1 MKILITDKNGQILY
15 EGSPSLHGDG
25 VVIGSGNDCDI
36 QLNKMGVSR
45 RQIQLRYN
53 SEGYLTLQDLQ
64 SPYGTIVNGNKI
76 QPGFIATINPG
87 CFIEMTD
94 DVFVSLQ
101 LEGNEAMDSPDSD
114 RFFPFFLNSNES
126 FVRKSFATIRS
137 KIPRQYYPALSATE
151 GEMVTRIKELSA
163 VLEVS
168 YALNSIASFP
178 RLLDFTLEMAI
189 NVTGGERAV
198 MMLFNEELGRLETVA
213 MINFTNDEI
222 TEDLQATSFLVSK
235 CFDTGESLIGPSHN
249 FRNPS
254 PKQKGPEDV
263 GILSVAVVP
272 LKEMTNHIGVLYV
285 DTKHSGN
292 IMTSRTDQMLKIF
305 AAQAS
310 VAINRTKMY
319 YSATTDQITGVANEN
334 LFMQRLAEEFCR
346 AQRYRKDISLIL
358 MDLDH
363 FSAINENYGENTG
376 NRVLKEVGKL
386 FRSATRIHDCVARF
400 GADSFAM
407 LLPETPYSGALV
419 AANKLKTSLNQ
430 TKVRSGN
437 QTIMLTGSFGISS
450 SSVATAK
457 PGDLLKLAEKSLKL
471 ARKRGGNQIA

>member
-36 QLNKMGVSR
+36 QLNKMGISR

-64 SPYGTIVNGNKI
+64 SPYGTIVNGEKI

-87 CFIEMTD
+87 CFIEMSD

-101 LEGNEAMDSPDSD
+101 LEGNEASDSPDSD
-114 RFFPFFLNSNES
+114 RFFPFFLTSNES

-168 YALNSIASFP
+168 YALNSITSFP
-178 RLLDFTLEMAI
+178 RLLDFTLEMALH
-189 NVTGGERAV
+189 VTGGERALI
-198 MMLFNEELGRLETVA
+198 MLFNEDLGRLETVS
-213 MINFTNDEI
+213 MINFSNDEI
-222 TEDLQATSFLVSK
+222 ADDLQATSFLVSR
-235 CFDTGESLIGPSHN
+235 CYDTGESLIGPSHN
-249 FRNPS
+249 YRNPNS
-254 PKQKGPEDV
+254 KSKSPEDA
-263 GILSVAVVP
+263 GILSVAIVP
-272 LKEMTNHIGVLYV
+272 LKEMATNMGVLYV

-292 IMTSRTDQMLKIF
+292 IMTSRTDQILKIF

-310 VAINRTKMY
+310 IAISRTKMY
-319 YSATTDQITGVANEN
+319 YSATTDPITGIANEN
-334 LFMQRLAEEFCR
+334 LFLQRLTEEFCR
-346 AQRYRKDISLIL
+346 AQRYRKDISLVL

-363 FSAINENYGENTG
+363 FGAVNETYGENTG
-376 NRVLKEVGKL
+376 NRVLKEVGKM
-386 FRSATRIHDCVARF
+386 FRSATRIHDLVSRF

-419 AANKLKTSLNQ
+419 AANKLKQSLAQ
-430 TKVRSGN
+430 TKVRAGN
-437 QTIMLTGSFGISS
+437 QTIMLTGSFGIAS
-450 SSVATAK
+450 SSVATTK
-457 PGDLLKLAEKSLKL
+457 PGDLLNLAEKALKL

>member
-1 MKILITDKNGQILY
+1 MKIVITDRNGQILY

-25 VVIGSGNDCDI
+25 VVIGSGSDCDI
-36 QLNKMGVSR
+36 QLNKMGIAR

-53 SEGYLTLQDLQ
+53 ADGYLTLQDLQ
-64 SPYGTIVNGNKI
+64 SPYGTVVNGNKI
-76 QPGFIATINPG
+76 QPGFISTITPG
-87 CFIEMTD
+87 SYIEMSD
-94 DVFVSLQ
+94 DCFVCLQ
-101 LEGNEAMDSPDSD
+101 LEGNEASISSDGD

-137 KIPRQYYPALSATE
+137 KIPREYYPALSATE

-168 YALNSIASFP
+168 YALNSISSFP
-178 RLLDFTLEMAI
+178 RMLDFVLEMAI
-189 NVTGGERAV
+189 NVTGGERAM
-198 MMLFNEELGRLETVA
+198 MMLYNEELGRLETVS
-213 MINFTNDEI
+213 MFNFDNKEVSD
-222 TEDLQATSFLVSK
+222 DMQATSFLVSK

-249 FRNPS
+249 FKNPN
-254 PKQKGPEDV
+254 PRLKGPEDA
-263 GILSVAVVP
+263 GILSVAIVP
-272 LKEMTNHIGVLYV
+272 LKELSSNIGVLYV

-310 VAINRTKMY
+310 VAINRTKMFH
-319 YSATTDQITGVANEN
+319 SATTDPVTGIANEN
-334 LFMQRLAEEFCR
+334 LFLQRLAEEFCR
-346 AQRYRKDISLIL
+346 AQRYRKDISLIM

-363 FSAINENYGENTG
+363 FSAVNEGFSENVG

-386 FRSATRIHDCVARF
+386 FRSATRIHDLVARF
-400 GADSFAM
+400 GADSFVM
-407 LLPETPYSGALV
+407 LLPETPYAGAMV
-419 AANKLKTSLNQ
+419 VANKLKASLAQ
-430 TKVRSGN
+430 TKVRAGN
-437 QTIMLTGSFGISS
+437 NTILVTGSFGIASS
-450 SSVATAK
+450 SAITTK

>member
-1 MKILITDKNGQILY
+1 MKILITDKTGQILY

-36 QLNKMGVSR
+36 HLNKMGIAR

-53 SEGYLTLQDLQ
+53 SDGYLTLQDLQ
-64 SPYGTIVNGNKI
+64 SPYGTIVNGNKL
-76 QPGFIATINPG
+76 QPGFVSTINPG
-87 CFIEMTD
+87 SFIELSD

-101 LEGNEAMDSPDSD
+101 LEGNEASLTLDSD
-114 RFFPFFLNSNES
+114 KIFPFFLTSNES
-126 FVRKSFATIRS
+126 FVRKSFSEIRS
-137 KIPRQYYPALSATE
+137 KIPRQYYPALSSVE

-168 YALNSIASFP
+168 YALNSISSFP

-189 NVTGGERAV
+189 NVTGGERAL

-213 MINFTNDEI
+213 MINFANEEI
-222 TEDLQATSFLVSK
+222 QDDLQATSFLVSRS
-235 CFDTGESLIGPSHN
+235 FDTGESLIGPSHN
-249 FRNPS
+249 FRNPN
-254 PKQKGPEDV
+254 PKLKGPEDA
-263 GILSVAVVP
+263 GILSVAIVP
-272 LKEMTNHIGVLYV
+272 LKEMASNIGVLYV

-292 IMTSRTDQMLKIF
+292 IMTARTDQILKIF

-310 VAINRTKMY
+310 IAISRTKMY
-319 YSATTDQITGVANEN
+319 YSATSDSITGIANEN
-334 LFMQRLAEEFCR
+334 LFMQRLTEEFCR
-346 AQRYRKDISLIL
+346 AQRYRKDISLVL

-363 FSAINENYGENTG
+363 FTAVNETYGENTG
-376 NRVLKEVGKL
+376 NRLLKEVGKM
-386 FRSATRIHDCVARF
+386 FRSATRIHDLVARF

-407 LLPETPYSGALV
+407 LLPETPYAGALV
-419 AANKLKTSLNQ
+419 AANKLKQALSQ
-430 TKVRSGN
+430 TKVRAGN
-437 QTIMLTGSFGISS
+437 QTIMMTGSFGIAS
-450 SSVATAK
+450 SSVATTK

>member
-36 QLNKMGVSR
+36 QLNKMGISR

-76 QPGFIATINPG
+76 QPGFVSTINPG
-87 CFIEMTD
+87 CFIELSD
-94 DVFVSLQ
+94 DVFDSLQ
-101 LEGNEAMDSPDSD
+101 LEGNENSISQDNE

-198 MMLFNEELGRLETVA
+198 MMLYNEDLGRLETVA
-213 MINFTNDEI
+213 MINFANSEI
-222 TEDLQATSFLVSK
+222 SEDMQVCSFLVSK
-235 CFDTGESLIGPSHN
+235 CFDTGESIIGPSHN
-249 FRNPS
+249 FRNPNS
-254 PKQKGPEDV
+254 KLKSPEDV
-263 GILSVAVVP
+263 GILSVAIVP
-272 LKEMTNHIGVLYV
+272 LKELSSNIGVLYI

-319 YSATTDQITGVANEN
+319 HSATTDPITGVANEN

-346 AQRYRKDISLIL
+346 SQRYRKDISMIL

-363 FSAINENYGENTG
+363 FSVINETYGEIIG
-376 NRVLKEVGKL
+376 NRVLKEVGKM
-386 FRSATRIHDCVARF
+386 FRSATRIHDLVARF

-407 LLPETPYSGALV
+407 LLPETPFSGALV
-419 AANKLKTSLNQ
+419 AANKLKASLSQ
-430 TKVRSGN
+430 TKVRAGN
-437 QTIMLTGSFGISS
+437 QTIMVTGSFGISS
-450 SSVATAK
+450 SSVATTK